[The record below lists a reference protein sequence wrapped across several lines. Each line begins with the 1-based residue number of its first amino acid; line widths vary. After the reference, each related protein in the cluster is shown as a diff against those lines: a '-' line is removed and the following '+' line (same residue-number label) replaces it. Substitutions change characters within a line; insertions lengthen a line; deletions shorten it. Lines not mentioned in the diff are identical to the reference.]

1 MYVLLDTIIENYL
14 VNIEILGEMIEKT
27 EPKIFQ
33 KHPDSV
39 VKEIYKHKTEINF
52 LRKSIRPAKEII
64 KSLLNTE
71 STLIDEKNLKYFKD
85 LDDLIT
91 QAIESVEVYQNMV
104 NDQLN
109 IYQTNVSNGLNEV
122 MKVLT
127 IFSAFFIPLTFI
139 AGVYGMNFQYFPEI
153 HLKYGYLYFWILMI
167 IISVVLL
174 VYFRRKKWF

>member
-1 MYVLLDTIIENYL
+1 
-14 VNIEILGEMIEKT
+14 
-27 EPKIFQ
+27 
-33 KHPDSV
+33 

-174 VYFRRKKWF
+174 VYFRRKKWFKF